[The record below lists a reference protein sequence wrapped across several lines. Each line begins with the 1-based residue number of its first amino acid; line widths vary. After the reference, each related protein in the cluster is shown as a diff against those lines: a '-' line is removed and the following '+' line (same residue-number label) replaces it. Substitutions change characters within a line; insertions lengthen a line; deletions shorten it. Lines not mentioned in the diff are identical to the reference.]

1 VIQRIDV
8 PKDQVWTKKPSNLS
22 ECGYAED
29 DEYFVEL
36 ANI

>member
-8 PKDQVWTKKPSNLS
+8 PKGQVWTKKPIHRS

-29 DEYFVEL
+29 DEYFGEL